1 MIEELAVD
9 PFLGKT
15 LRDEFQG
22 FRSHRFRRYRVIY
35 RYEAGKNQIEI
46 LLAGPRK
53 DIYSHL
59 ADLVKKMKE

>member
-1 MIEELAVD
+1 MIEELVVD
-9 PFLGKT
+9 PFLGKP

-22 FRSHRFRRYRVIY
+22 FRSHRFKRYRVIY
-35 RYEAGKNQIEI
+35 RYKAEKNRIEI

-53 DIYSHL
+53 DIYAHL